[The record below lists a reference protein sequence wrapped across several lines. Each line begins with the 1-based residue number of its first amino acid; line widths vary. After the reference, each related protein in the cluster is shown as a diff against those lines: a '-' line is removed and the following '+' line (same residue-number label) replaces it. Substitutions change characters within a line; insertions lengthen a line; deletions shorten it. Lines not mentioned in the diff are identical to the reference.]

1 MFLQWL
7 FFLRCNS
14 SAVNAIKMCMKWS
27 MSGRIGVTKV
37 SRWPGRVGPDY
48 GKTSPTILTRQKA
61 ARHITSRRGIWI
73 SIFRIQHTTMIS
85 TFLSCSDFQLNCL
98 LIKSNK
104 TANFRSPYLSNWHYM
119 DIFFSFIIKKLLMA
133 KRFIAKS
140 WSIKDDGAELV
151 LRCILS

>member
-7 FFLRCNS
+7 CFLQCNS

-37 SRWPGRVGPDY
+37 SRWPGEGWGGLWENLSNY
-48 GKTSPTILTRQKA
+48 SYSPKGCPPYHL
-61 ARHITSRRGIWI
+61 SPWDLNYYI
-73 SIFRIQHTTMIS
+73 SHDINFSFGFSIE
-85 TFLSCSDFQLNCL
+85 CA

-104 TANFRSPYLSNWHYM
+104 STNLRSPYLFNWHYM
-119 DIFFSFIIKKLLMA
+119 DISFSFIIKKLLMA